1 MFQGELWSSE
11 GVPHLSPPPVLL
23 APNRYTPLTSVL
35 FPPPTNIFNRNKF
48 LHAQKR
54 LIGSGLQGTH
64 LCLGGQQHLIDSVKD
79 PVGSVVVGQG
89 HDRVVVKRYNG
100 PGLGAG
106 HVEDL
111 HQDFLALQ
119 GGDLLVVGEVAGGHV
134 ALCHVVGENFGQKR
148 HIGQDLL
155 QSTGG
160 QALKGEV
167 VLRGGGGAEFARVGW
182 VRR

>member
-1 MFQGELWSSE
+1 MKYIYTHT
-11 GVPHLSPPPVLL
+11 HLFYS
-23 APNRYTPLTSVL
+23 L
-35 FPPPTNIFNRNKF
+35 FYLGQQHLVNKHTVRCS
-48 LHAQKR
+48 LVCS
-54 LIGSGLQGTH
+54 SGLFGRG
-64 LCLGGQQHLIDSVKD
+64 LFGGQQHLVDSVKD

-89 HDRVVVKRYNG
+89 HDRVVVKRNNG
-100 PGLGAG
+100 PGLGAS

-119 GGDLLVVGEVAGGHV
+119 GRDLLVVGEVAGGHV